1 MGDKSPEQ
9 LIIEMTAVQEAA
21 TEVRIKQLRVEEK
34 RAGIEERRVAELQRI
49 ARKDAEITVCF
60 KKINDILLN
69 MTDMLNEIREMIT
82 GCSVRT
88 VGDKKLDRLFNM
100 LLWDLT
106 AKKDM
111 LSPEIL
117 RLLEIYK
124 KDHKISVHTG
134 TEIKSDGDME
144 MRTGDITGRDKQHFE
159 RSAW

>member
-21 TEVRIKQLRVEEK
+21 TEVKIRQLK
-34 RAGIEERRVAELQRI
+34 IEERREKTEAKKVEELQRL
-49 ARKDAEITVCF
+49 ARQDGQRLKLYHKVHDILDQILRDIAEI
-60 KKINDILLN
+60 KHLIMN
-69 MTDMLNEIREMIT
+69 
-82 GCSVRT
+82 CSVRD
-88 VGDKKLDRLFNM
+88 VGNIKLDRLFNM

-106 AKKDM
+106 AKKDI

-117 RLLEIYK
+117 RLLEIYR

-134 TEIKSDGDME
+134 TEIKSDGDLN
-144 MRTGDITGRDKQHFE
+144 TGDITGGNKQKIE